1 MSHYPHG
8 AIAAVHAANEARRRQ
23 EQEEEEMTKYT
34 NEDLDQ
40 NWEFKIVRAYFPV
53 FRKPEV
59 FQSLLEEEALAG
71 WELVEKLDDQRI
83 RFKRR
88 REARRKDATLP
99 LGIDPYRT
107 QYGRNT
113 NTTGIVI
120 GITSALLLVGIF
132 VAIYFMNS
140 STRSF
145 GSDIPWILIG
155 MVVPGFIAIIG
166 GVIVLFARLRGGWH

>member
-1 MSHYPHG
+1 MSYFPHG
-8 AIAAVHAANEARRRQ
+8 AIVAAHAAREARRRQ

-34 NEDLDQ
+34 NEDLEQ

-88 REARRKDATLP
+88 KQARRNDAALP
-99 LGIDPYRT
+99 FGIDPYRT

-120 GITSALLLVGIF
+120 GIISALLLMGI
-132 VAIYFMNS
+132 VLGAYLIKSPAINFE
-140 STRSF
+140 
-145 GSDIPWILIG
+145 GDVPWILIG
-155 MVVPGFIAIIG
+155 TVIPVLIAIV
-166 GVIVLFARLRGGWH
+166 GVAVVIIVRLRRG

>member
-1 MSHYPHG
+1 MSHFPHG
-8 AIAAVHAANEARRRQ
+8 AIVAAHAAREVRRKQ

-34 NEDLDQ
+34 NEDLEQ

-88 REARRKDATLP
+88 REARRNDITLP
-99 LGIDPYRT
+99 PGFDPYRT

-113 NTTGIVI
+113 NATGIVI

-132 VAIYFMNS
+132 LAIYLMNS

-145 GSDIPWILIG
+145 GVDIPWVLIG
-155 MVVPGFIAIIG
+155 MVVPGFIAIL
-166 GVIVLFARLRGGWH
+166 GVAVVLFARLRRG

>member
-1 MSHYPHG
+1 MSYFPHG
-8 AIAAVHAANEARRRQ
+8 AIVAAHAAQEARRKQ

-34 NEDLDQ
+34 NEDLEQ

-88 REARRKDATLP
+88 KEARRKDAALP
-99 LGIDPYRT
+99 PGIDPYRT

-120 GITSALLLVGIF
+120 GILSALLLVGF
-132 VAIYFMNS
+132 VLAIYLMNS
-140 STRSF
+140 STIRF
-145 GSDIPWILIG
+145 GGDIPWVLVG
-155 MVVPGFIAIIG
+155 MVVPVFIMVIGIVAIIL
-166 GVIVLFARLRGGWH
+166 VRIRR

>member
-1 MSHYPHG
+1 MSYFPHG
-8 AIAAVHAANEARRRQ
+8 AIVAAHAAQEARRRK

-34 NEDLDQ
+34 NDDLEQ

-59 FQSLLEEEALAG
+59 FRSLLEEEALAG

-88 REARRKDATLP
+88 REARRKDAALP
-99 LGIDPYRT
+99 LGFDPYRT

-120 GITSALLLVGIF
+120 GIISALLLMGVVLGAFI
-132 VAIYFMNS
+132 INS
-140 STRSF
+140 PSINI
-145 GSDIPWILIG
+145 GGDVPWILIG
-155 MVVPGFIAIIG
+155 MVVPVFIMVIGIVAIIL
-166 GVIVLFARLRGGWH
+166 VRLRR